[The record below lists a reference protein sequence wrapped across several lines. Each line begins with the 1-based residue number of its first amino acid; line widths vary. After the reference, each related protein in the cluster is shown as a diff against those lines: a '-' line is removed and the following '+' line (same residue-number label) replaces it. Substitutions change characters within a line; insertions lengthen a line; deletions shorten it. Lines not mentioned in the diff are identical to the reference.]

1 MKSLD
6 EFTRSGGRLTGG
18 SHNTHE
24 EYEGAPRQYNE
35 KLSTSFEKLGLAD
48 GGTGAASA
56 DDPIAGVGGATHH
69 RRQGS
74 NGSSSSSSSAKSV
87 EGTRRK
93 EEDRLPRKTGDAGG
107 VTGAAAPG
115 TTSGQAG
122 KPSLMDRLNPRKD
135 ADGDGKAG
143 IGD

>member
-1 MKSLD
+1 MKTLD
-6 EFTRSGGRLTGG
+6 EFTRSGGRLIGG

-56 DDPIAGVGGATHH
+56 DVPIAGVGGATHH
-69 RRQGS
+69 RRKGS

-93 EEDRLPRKTGDAGG
+93 KDRLPRKTGNTGRA
-107 VTGAAAPG
+107 TGAAAPG

-122 KPSLMDRLNPRKD
+122 KPGLVDRLNPRKD